1 MNSKLC
7 KSLVLVVLTAAVVL
21 PAQAKRIMARPDGSA
36 AAPASLCDM
45 SVSSGQTG
53 STGPDD
59 LANTRWNIK
68 YKADGEDARNY
79 EFRLL
84 PGGRMLNNHPNDKT
98 MDNDAWES
106 KGRYLMLRFNN
117 SFVVYTGVLN
127 KQGDA
132 INGHAVNRGGDSWAW
147 NARRLPPCSATR
159 N

>member
-7 KSLVLVVLTAAVVL
+7 KSLVLVALTAAVVL
-21 PAQAKRIMARPDGSA
+21 PAQAKRIMARPD
-36 AAPASLCDM
+36 APASLCDVQVN
-45 SVSSGQTG
+45 SAQTG
-53 STGPDD
+53 SGSSDD
-59 LANTRWNIK
+59 LTGTRWNIK
-68 YKADGEDARNY
+68 YKADGEEARNY

-106 KGRYLMLRFNN
+106 NGRYLMLRFNN

>member
-1 MNSKLC
+1 
-7 KSLVLVVLTAAVVL
+7 
-21 PAQAKRIMARPDGSA
+21 
-36 AAPASLCDM
+36 M

-106 KGRYLMLRFNN
+106 IAA
-117 SFVVYTGVLN
+117 
-127 KQGDA
+127 A
-132 INGHAVNRGGDSWAW
+132 IAGHGAHVACRPAVRPGIDI
-147 NARRLPPCSATR
+147 LTMHTR
-159 N
+159 HKVCVSM

>member
-7 KSLVLVVLTAAVVL
+7 KSLVLVALTAAVVL
-21 PAQAKRIMARPDGSA
+21 PAQARRVMVRPD
-36 AAPASLCDM
+36 APASLCDVQAN
-45 SVSSGQTG
+45 SAQTG
-53 STGPDD
+53 PGSSDD
-59 LANTRWNIK
+59 LTGTRWNIK
-68 YKADGEDARNY
+68 YKADGEEARNY

-84 PGGRMLNNHPNDKT
+84 PDGRMLNNHPNDKT
-98 MDNDAWES
+98 MDNDTWES

-147 NARRLPPCSATR
+147 SARRLPPCSATR